1 MKVTTK
7 TSLCKWKDGKMLIAF
22 FHAVLSTKAEPDLV
36 TVKPNAEIICWD
48 HPTPPP
54 SQLSGPRGS
63 SKVQVAADLALQF
76 VK

>member
-54 SQLSGPRGS
+54 LHPSCQGH
-63 SKVQVAADLALQF
+63 VEAL
-76 VK
+76 KSR